1 MTDQQLDELVLYLL
15 HFAPPHKGAMH
26 YLGITKA
33 STIGR
38 RLNDHQR
45 GKGAGI
51 TRRALESGSTL
62 TLVRLWH
69 NATHQLERKVKRAG
83 HLNKLCPLCLHR
95 LPTEECRA
103 YPPLV
108 QRVAS
113 SPSTA
118 VINGFP

>member
-1 MTDQQLDELVLYLL
+1 MTDDQQLERVLYLL
-15 HFAPPHKGAMH
+15 HFAPPYKGAMH

-38 RLNDHQR
+38 RLEDHRR

-69 NATHQLERKVKRAG
+69 HATPQDERRVKYNG
-83 HLNKLCPLCLHR
+83 HFNKLCPLCLHR

-113 SPSTA
+113 SPSTPI
-118 VINGFP
+118 VNW